1 MSFFPLLFLYM
12 LYNIITFCQKGLE
25 STGLRRDAHAKGTSP
40 RGPGHCLQPGISEL
54 VWLGYHLAI
63 FTQNAKDSS
72 KKREVKNKTYTT
84 SNIIRIDIINVI

>member
-1 MSFFPLLFLYM
+1 M
-12 LYNIITFCQKGLE
+12 L
-25 STGLRRDAHAKGTSP
+25 
-40 RGPGHCLQPGISEL
+40 RGPHHEVQDIAFNQVLEKL

-63 FTQNAKDSS
+63 FTQNATDSS

>member
-1 MSFFPLLFLYM
+1 M
-12 LYNIITFCQKGLE
+12 
-25 STGLRRDAHAKGTSP
+25 LRRPPHEVQDIAFNQVFQK
-40 RGPGHCLQPGISEL
+40 L

-63 FTQNAKDSS
+63 FMQNAKDSS